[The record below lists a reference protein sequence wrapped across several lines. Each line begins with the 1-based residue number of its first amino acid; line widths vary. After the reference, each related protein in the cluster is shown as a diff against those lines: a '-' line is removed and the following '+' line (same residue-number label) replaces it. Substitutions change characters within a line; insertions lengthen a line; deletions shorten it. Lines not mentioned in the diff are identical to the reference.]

1 MPRANR
7 VPLIEKLQQLRKNR
21 LIISYITSTRA
32 GLEIQMADD
41 VLRLV
46 FEHLESGKEKAKN
59 GVDLFIHSN
68 GGSGTV
74 PWRLVSLIREYT
86 KHFAV
91 LVPNRAFS
99 AATLVALGADEIV
112 MHRMGCLGPI
122 DPSVAN
128 IFNPTNP
135 QNPSQRAPISV
146 EDVTAYF
153 RMVKDEVGI
162 SHEDELVQALIALTS
177 QIHPLA
183 LGNVQRSHSQARM
196 MARKLLKKHMAKKQ
210 EHEIEQIIDNL
221 KSNLFFHGHPINR
234 DEAEKDLA
242 LKVVV
247 ADAELESAMWN
258 LYLQY
263 EQELKL
269 TEPFNPLHEIEINRL
284 QNPAATAAVTT
295 QDIINQMGQLA
306 QHNIQ
311 IGTPGLTEEQIVR
324 LAVAMLPA
332 IQGKATGGKNKV
344 KLERIPGVYVES
356 VGRTDVFRTDMALE
370 AATMNTSSG
379 PQDVVKQ
386 EVLWQRWEKE
396 T

>member
-1 MPRANR
+1 MSRADR

-32 GLEIQMADD
+32 GFEIQMADD

-46 FEHLESGKEKAKN
+46 FEHLEGDKEKAKN

-68 GGSGTV
+68 GGS
-74 PWRLVSLIREYT
+74 VSRGGNRFESTPTIRSISS
-86 KHFAV
+86 
-91 LVPNRAFS
+91 NRAFS

-128 IFNPTNP
+128 IFNPPNP

-242 LKVVV
+242 LKVIV
-247 ADAELESAMWN
+247 ADAELESAMWD

-306 QHNIQ
+306 QQGIQ
-311 IGTPGLTEEQIVR
+311 IGAQGLTEEQIVR
-324 LAVAMLPA
+324 MAVAMLPA
-332 IQGKATGGKNKV
+332 IQGRATGGRNKV
-344 KLERIPGVYVES
+344 KLEKIPGVYVES
-356 VGRTDVFRTDMALE
+356 VVRTDVFRTDMALE
-370 AATMNTSSG
+370 AATMNTPSG
-379 PQDVVKQ
+379 SQDVIKQ
-386 EVLWQRWEKE
+386 EVLWQRWERG

>member
-1 MPRANR
+1 M
-7 VPLIEKLQQLRKNR
+7 
-21 LIISYITSTRA
+21 
-32 GLEIQMADD
+32 
-41 VLRLV
+41 
-46 FEHLESGKEKAKN
+46 
-59 GVDLFIHSN
+59 
-68 GGSGTV
+68 GS
-74 PWRLVSLIREYT
+74 
-86 KHFAV
+86 
-91 LVPNRAFS
+91 
-99 AATLVALGADEIV
+99 
-112 MHRMGCLGPI
+112 
-122 DPSVAN
+122 
-128 IFNPTNP
+128 
-135 QNPSQRAPISV
+135 
-146 EDVTAYF
+146 
-153 RMVKDEVGI
+153 
-162 SHEDELVQALIALTS
+162 S

-247 ADAELESAMWN
+247 ADPELESAMWN

-284 QNPAATAAVTT
+284 QKPAATAAVTT
-295 QDIINQMGQLA
+295 QDVINQMGELA
-306 QHNIQ
+306 QHGIQ
-311 IGTPGLTEEQIVR
+311 VGTPGLTEEQIVR
-324 LAVAMLPA
+324 LAVALLPVV
-332 IQGKATGGKNKV
+332 QGRATGGRNKV
-344 KLERIPGVYVES
+344 KLEKIPGVYVES

-370 AATMNTSSG
+370 AAIMNTPSG

-386 EVLWQRWEKE
+386 EVLWQRWERE

>member
-1 MPRANR
+1 
-7 VPLIEKLQQLRKNR
+7 
-21 LIISYITSTRA
+21 
-32 GLEIQMADD
+32 MADD
-41 VLRLV
+41 ALRLV
-46 FEHLESGKEKAKN
+46 YEHLEGNKEKAEN

-74 PWRLVSLIREYT
+74 PWRLVSLIREYA
-86 KHFAV
+86 KHLAV

-122 DPSVAN
+122 DPSVSN
-128 IFNPTNP
+128 IFNPPNP
-135 QNPSQRAPISV
+135 QNPGQRAPISV

-153 RMVKDEVGI
+153 KMVKDEVGI
-162 SHEDELVQALIALTS
+162 THEDELVQALIALTS

-196 MARKLLKKHMAKKQ
+196 MARKLLKLHMPKKQ

-234 DEAEKDLA
+234 DEAKKDLE

-247 ADAELESAMWN
+247 ADDALESAMWN

-269 TEPFNPLHEIEINRL
+269 TESFNPLHEIEIDRL
-284 QNPAATAAVTT
+284 QNPAAAGAVTT
-295 QDIINQMGQLA
+295 EDIIKQMGQLA
-306 QHNIQ
+306 QQGIQ
-311 IGTPGLTEEQIVR
+311 IGAQGLTEEQIVR

-332 IQGKATGGKNKV
+332 VQGKATDGRNRV
-344 KLERIPGVYVES
+344 KLEKIPGVYVES
-356 VGRTDVFRTDMALE
+356 IARTDVFCTDLALE
-370 AATMNTSSG
+370 AATINTPSG

-386 EVLWQRWEKE
+386 EVLWQRWERE